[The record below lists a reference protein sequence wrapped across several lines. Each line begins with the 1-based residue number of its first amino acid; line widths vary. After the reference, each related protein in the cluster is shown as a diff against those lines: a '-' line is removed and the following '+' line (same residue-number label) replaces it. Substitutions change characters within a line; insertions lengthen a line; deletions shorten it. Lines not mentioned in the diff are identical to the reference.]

1 MAKSNIPNNTE
12 EQNIHEEYDPR
23 DDQILEQSHI
33 IVELAE
39 ENRLLR
45 EGIMARIKPNPE
57 DGTISFGEVV
67 KALEVENRNLREH
80 NRVLTISRDGYMND
94 VAERQRAAIY
104 WRSRAKKLEKQ
115 LEGVQKNA

>member
-1 MAKSNIPNNTE
+1 MVKPNQPAKIEVLENFE
-12 EQNIHEEYDPR
+12 DYDPR
-23 DDQILEQSHI
+23 DDQILELSGA
-33 IVELAE
+33 VSELAE

-45 EGIMARIKPNPE
+45 EGIMARIKPDPE

-67 KALEVENRNLREH
+67 KALETENRNLREH

-94 VAERQRAAIY
+94 VSERQRAAIY

>member
-1 MAKSNIPNNTE
+1 MGKTNQLENTE
-12 EQNIHEEYDPR
+12 VEDFEDYDPR
-23 DDQILEQSHI
+23 DDQLLEQSQI

-57 DGTISFGEVV
+57 DGTISFGEIV
-67 KALEVENRNLREH
+67 KALETENRNLREH

-94 VAERQRAAIY
+94 VSERQRAAIY